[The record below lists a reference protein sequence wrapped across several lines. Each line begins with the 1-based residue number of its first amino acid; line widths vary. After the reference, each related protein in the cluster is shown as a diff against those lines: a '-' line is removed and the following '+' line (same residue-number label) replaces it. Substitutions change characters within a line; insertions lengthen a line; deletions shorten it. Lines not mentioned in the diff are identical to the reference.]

1 MGVSYFVEF
10 NKTIP
15 SYDASEEIIG
25 KAFARAENELN
36 KLYKKLKLKP
46 IIDFFGQDESDLLG
60 EDVGTQSDELP
71 WFEPDEGLKTI
82 QGLLQYLKEN
92 PEAIRNCENVL
103 EDLHAFE
110 NALIVCKAAGA
121 KWHLA
126 MDI

>member
-15 SYDASEEIIG
+15 SYDGSEEIIG

-36 KLYKKLKLKP
+36 KIYKKLKLKP
-46 IIDFFGQDESDLLG
+46 IIEFFGQDESDLLG
-60 EDVGTQSDELP
+60 DDVEIPSDELP

-82 QGLLQYLKEN
+82 QGLLQYLNEN
-92 PEAIRNCENVL
+92 PGAIKNCENVL
-103 EDLHAFE
+103 QDLLAFE
-110 NALIVCKAAGA
+110 NALIACKAAGA